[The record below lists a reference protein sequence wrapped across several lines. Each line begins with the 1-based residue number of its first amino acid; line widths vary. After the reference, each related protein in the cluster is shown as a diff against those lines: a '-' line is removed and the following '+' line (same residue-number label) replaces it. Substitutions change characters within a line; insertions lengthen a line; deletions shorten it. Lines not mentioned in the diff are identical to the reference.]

1 MEKQVVERVHELL
14 NTSSWQAE
22 YCHPDKWKDK
32 DMDKC
37 IDILEKTIF
46 SLPLVKGF
54 LKDWEPEILQMMN
67 DYEDASL
74 VSASLHFCAD
84 TLAWQ
89 VLHND
94 EEHYKPDSATFKIT
108 NQNKHK

>member
-1 MEKQVVERVHELL
+1 MEKQVIERVHELL
-14 NTSSWQAE
+14 NTSSWQAQ
-22 YCHPDKWKDK
+22 YCHPHKWKDE

-54 LKDWEPEILQMMN
+54 LKDWEPEIIEMTD
-67 DYEDASL
+67 DYDEASL
-74 VSASLHFCAD
+74 VSSSLHFCAD

-89 VLHND
+89 VLDNHK
-94 EEHYKPDSATFKIT
+94 ELYAPESATFTIT
-108 NQNKHK
+108 NQYKQK